1 VFHLFREEVDCG
13 LQKYFDHVDV
23 RFYLSKNLQQ
33 SPAMKTRSLKIQVSP
48 SIGNVSA
55 AYIVP
60 QDAGCIV
67 TLAHGAG
74 AGMNHPFMVALAN
87 SLGETGIA
95 TLRFNFPFAE
105 NKKGRP
111 DVPAVT
117 HQTIE
122 AAIAKAQQLS
132 SGLPIFVA
140 GKSFG
145 GRMSSQ
151 YVSTHPETSVK
162 GIIFYGFP
170 LHPAGMPSTDRAAH
184 LKKVKVPMLFLQ
196 GTRDALAQSDLIELV
211 CSSLSKAT
219 LIKIEGADHSF
230 KAGKINTTEMLA
242 KATNNWVNKLLKK
255 QGA

>member
-1 VFHLFREEVDCG
+1 
-13 LQKYFDHVDV
+13 
-23 RFYLSKNLQQ
+23 
-33 SPAMKTRSLKIQVSP
+33 MKTRSLKIQVSP
-48 SIGNVSA
+48 SIGKVSA
-55 AYIVP
+55 EYMELP
-60 QDAGCIV
+60 DAKCIL

-87 SLGETGIA
+87 SLGETRIA

-111 DVPAVT
+111 DVPAVA
-117 HQTIE
+117 HKTIE

-132 SGLPIFVA
+132 AGLPVLAA

-151 YVSTHPETSVK
+151 YLSTHPESPVQ

-170 LHPAGMPSTDRAAH
+170 LHPPGKPSTDRGEH
-184 LKKVKVPMLFLQ
+184 LKNVKVPMLFLQ
-196 GTRDALAQSDLIELV
+196 GTRDALAQWDLIELV
-211 CSSLSKAT
+211 GSSLQKAT

-230 KAGKINTTEMLA
+230 KAGKINTTEILS
-242 KATNNWVNKLLKK
+242 KATSNWVEKLLKK
-255 QGA
+255 RGA